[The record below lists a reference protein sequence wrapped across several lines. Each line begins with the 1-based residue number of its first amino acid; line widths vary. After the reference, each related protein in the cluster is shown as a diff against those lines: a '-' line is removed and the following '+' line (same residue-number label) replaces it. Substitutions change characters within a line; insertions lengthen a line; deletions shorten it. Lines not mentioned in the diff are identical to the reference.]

1 MSKMNDLSIQGV
13 TDLHSY
19 AVGFEAGQ
27 EREQK
32 IIVEALQYAYD
43 NAPTHNEFTSGL
55 LAAIKI
61 ANGES
66 IVYL

>member
-1 MSKMNDLSIQGV
+1 MSKMNDLSIEGV

-19 AVGFEAGQ
+19 GVGFEAGQ

-32 IIVEALQYAYD
+32 LIVEALQYAYD
-43 NAPTHNEFTSGL
+43 NAPAYNEFTSGL
-55 LAAIKI
+55 LAAIKVV
-61 ANGES
+61 NGEP